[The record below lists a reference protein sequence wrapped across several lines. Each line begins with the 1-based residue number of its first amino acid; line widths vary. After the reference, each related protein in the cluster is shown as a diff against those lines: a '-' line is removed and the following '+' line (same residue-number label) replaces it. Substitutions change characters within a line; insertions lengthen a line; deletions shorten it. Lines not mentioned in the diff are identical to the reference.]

1 MTWLNYDKQTRLEV
15 FDEDSMII
23 IKVSSLKHLVWVLIS
38 TASPM

>member
-23 IKVSSLKHLVWVLIS
+23 IKVSSLKHRVWVLIS